1 MQAGDITKANLSE
14 IQTSFECLQK
24 NVDNKVSVEEC
35 VRGGQ
40 LIGIQMTIKE
50 ALKLISKINTDG
62 KGLITYEQY
71 GQLMNSKLKKAE
83 KEKAMHL
90 ANFRKFDKDGNGSIS
105 FDELKMVL
113 GRSGYGMTEKA
124 VLEHFNN
131 ADTDGDGEISFN
143 EFVKYFCEI

>member
-1 MQAGDITKANLSE
+1 MSYISE

-62 KGLITYEQY
+62 KIIWR
-71 GQLMNSKLKKAE
+71 KDI
-83 KEKAMHL
+83 MHSC
-90 ANFRKFDKDGNGSIS
+90 NDGS
-105 FDELKMVL
+105 FINVL
-113 GRSGYGMTEKA
+113 KA
-124 VLEHFNN
+124 VENIKSIYGINN
-131 ADTDGDGEISFN
+131 TIPLFILKGRWHHLTCHIIYLPVPS
-143 EFVKYFCEI
+143 K